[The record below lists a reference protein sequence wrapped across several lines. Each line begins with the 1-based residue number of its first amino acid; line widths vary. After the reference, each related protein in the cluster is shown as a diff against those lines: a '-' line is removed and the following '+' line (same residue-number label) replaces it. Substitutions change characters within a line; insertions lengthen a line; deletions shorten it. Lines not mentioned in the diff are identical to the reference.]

1 MDLAQRIAQLEAA
14 QRKLTDKDELW
25 RLITRY
31 ARAVDEEIDAEQSA
45 IFSQDAIMETRPWF
59 TGKPHQ
65 GREAVVKSFGHY
77 IATFGN
83 RRRFIT
89 NEQVDLTGADT
100 ATGWANWLVLHAH
113 DGESYCGW
121 GVYEWDFVRAADG
134 WKISKMVII
143 VECMTTL
150 EEGWGDAENM
160 VSDYP
165 GGKRK

>member
-1 MDLAQRIAQLEAA
+1 
-14 QRKLTDKDELW
+14 
-25 RLITRY
+25 
-31 ARAVDEEIDAEQSA
+31 
-45 IFSQDAIMETRPWF
+45 
-59 TGKPHQ
+59 
-65 GREAVVKSFGHY
+65 
-77 IATFGN
+77 
-83 RRRFIT
+83 
-89 NEQVDLTGADT
+89 
-100 ATGWANWLVLHAH
+100 LVLHAH

-150 EEGWGDAENM
+150 EEGWGDAEKM

>member
-1 MDLAQRIAQLEAA
+1 
-14 QRKLTDKDELW
+14 
-25 RLITRY
+25 
-31 ARAVDEEIDAEQSA
+31 
-45 IFSQDAIMETRPWF
+45 METRPWF

-65 GREAVVKSFGHY
+65 GRDAVVKSFGHY

-89 NEQVDLTGADT
+89 NEQVDLTGADS